1 MHTAEQFEHEEI
13 LAAAAASDNQD
24 GDNVESTEENTEVSD
39 DQEDGPEAE
48 EIEEDITED
57 EVGVSDDEATEEA

>member
-1 MHTAEQFEHEEI
+1 MATMWNPQKK
-13 LAAAAASDNQD
+13 
-24 GDNVESTEENTEVSD
+24 NTEVSD